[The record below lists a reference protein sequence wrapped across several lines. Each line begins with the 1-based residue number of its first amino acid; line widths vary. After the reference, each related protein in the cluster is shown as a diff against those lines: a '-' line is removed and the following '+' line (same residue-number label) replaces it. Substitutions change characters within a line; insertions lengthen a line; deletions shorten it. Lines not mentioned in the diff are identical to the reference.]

1 MSATHSG
8 FAAKSERLRMMKR
21 RATGLLIAMA
31 LLLVW
36 VIWLRTQY
44 PAWGWLGFVEA
55 FAEAAL
61 VGGLADWF
69 AVTAL
74 FRQPLNLPIPH
85 TAIIPKN
92 KHRIA
97 DSLGEFIEAHFL
109 STERIMAK
117 VGEFN
122 PALQLSRWLQ
132 NPTNARQSAEQIS
145 NLFHYIL
152 QSLTEPVMQARLRQL
167 LHTQLSKLDL
177 AAPAGQILGF
187 IRQSGQHQQLLDAV
201 LSHLDEQL
209 QKPELQQHLAGII
222 AAELDYLKWIALDE
236 AGGRYLARKLVHAA
250 AREVQGMRD
259 NDRHALRVHFDDT
272 LAQLQERLKN
282 EPELQA
288 RLAAAQHK
296 MLAEPAVMNGLDAI
310 WANVV
315 SALAAELKAPDSM
328 LHSKLASGLSHLAQ
342 RLELDPSLSDWLN
355 RHARI
360 AAGQLVKRYRHQ
372 IGLFIA
378 EQLKAWDDEVM
389 VERLEVNVGV
399 DLQFV
404 RLNGTLVGGLIGL
417 LLYGLHQLII

>member
-8 FAAKSERLRMMKR
+8 FAAKSERLRAMKR

-36 VIWLRTQY
+36 VVWLRSQY
-44 PAWGWLGFVEA
+44 PAWGWLGYVEA

-117 VGEFN
+117 VSEFN
-122 PALQLSRWLQ
+122 PAAKLSGWLMQ
-132 NPTNARQSAEQIS
+132 PANARQSADQLA

-152 QSLTEPVMQARLRQL
+152 QSLTEPEMQARLREL
-167 LHTQLSKLDL
+167 LRHQLSKIDL
-177 AAPAGQILGF
+177 AAPAAEVLQLV
-187 IRQSGQHQQLLDAV
+187 RQSGAQQQLLDAV
-201 LSHLDEQL
+201 LTHVDQQL
-209 QKPELQQHLAGII
+209 QKPELQQHLAQLI

-250 AREVQGMRD
+250 GREVQGMRE
-259 NDRHALRVHFDDT
+259 NDQHALREHVDQ
-272 LAQLQERLKN
+272 AIAELQIRLKTD
-282 EPELQA
+282 PELQA

-296 MLAEPAVMNGLDAI
+296 MLAEPALMDTLDKV
-310 WANVV
+310 WLNVV
-315 SALAAELKAPDSM
+315 GLLAGQLKEPDSALR
-328 LHSKLASGLSHLAQ
+328 SKLAHGLSHLAQ
-342 RLELDPSLSDWLN
+342 RLAQDESLSDWLN

-360 AAGQLVKRYRHQ
+360 AAGQLVKRYRRQ
-372 IGLFIA
+372 IGVFIA

-389 VERLEVNVGV
+389 VERLEVNVGI

-404 RLNGTLVGGLIGL
+404 RVNGTLVGGLIGV
-417 LLYGLHQLII
+417 LLYGLHQLLV

>member
-1 MSATHSG
+1 MPTALYSAKL
-8 FAAKSERLRMMKR
+8 ARLRAMKR

-36 VIWLRTQY
+36 VIWLRMQY
-44 PAWGWLGFVEA
+44 PDWRWLGFVEA

-74 FRQPLNLPIPH
+74 FRQPMNLPIPH

-117 VGEFN
+117 VSEFN
-122 PALQLSRWLQ
+122 PAAKLSGWLMQ
-132 NPTNARQSAEQIS
+132 PANARQSADQLA

-152 QSLTEPVMQARLRQL
+152 QSLTEPAMQAQLRELLRSQL
-167 LHTQLSKLDL
+167 GKLDL
-177 AAPAGQILGF
+177 AAPAAEVLQFVRHSGAQ
-187 IRQSGQHQQLLDAV
+187 QSLLDAV
-201 LSHLDEQL
+201 FNHLDAQL
-209 QKPELQQHLAGII
+209 QKPELQQHLAHLI

-250 AREVQGMRD
+250 AREVQGMRE
-259 NDRHALRVHFDDT
+259 NDDHALRLHIDET
-272 LAQLQERLKN
+272 LNQLQQRLKTDAA
-282 EPELQA
+282 LQA
-288 RLAAAQHK
+288 RLAAAQQK
-296 MLAEPAVMNGLDAI
+296 MLAEPELMNALDQVWLGVVGLLSLQLKEPE
-310 WANVV
+310 
-315 SALAAELKAPDSM
+315 SALRG
-328 LHSKLASGLSHLAQ
+328 KLAQGLSHLAQ
-342 RLELDPSLSDWLN
+342 RLAMDESLSDWLN

-372 IGLFIA
+372 VGNFIA

-399 DLQFV
+399 DLQYV
-404 RLNGTLVGGLIGL
+404 RVNGTLVGGLIGVG
-417 LLYGLHQLII
+417 LYGLHQAVI

>member
-1 MSATHSG
+1 MATALYSAKL
-8 FAAKSERLRMMKR
+8 ARLRAMKR

-36 VIWLRTQY
+36 VIWLRMQY
-44 PAWGWLGFVEA
+44 PDWRWLGFIEA

-74 FRQPLNLPIPH
+74 FRQPMNLPIPH

-117 VGEFN
+117 VSEFN
-122 PALQLSRWLQ
+122 PAAQLSAWLMQ
-132 NPTNARQSAEQIS
+132 PANARNSTDQLAL
-145 NLFHYIL
+145 LFHYIL
-152 QSLTEPVMQARLRQL
+152 HSLSETQMQLRLRELLRSQL
-167 LHTQLSKLDL
+167 GKIDLS
-177 AAPAGQILGF
+177 APAAEVLQWV
-187 IRQSGQHQQLLDAV
+187 RYSGTHQHLLDAV
-201 LSHLDEQL
+201 LRHVEAQL
-209 QKPELQQHLAGII
+209 QKSELQQHLAQLI

-250 AREVQGMRD
+250 AREVQGMRE
-259 NDRHALRVHFDDT
+259 NDQHTLRVHFDDT
-272 LAQLQERLKN
+272 LAQLQERLKTD
-282 EPELQA
+282 PDLQA
-288 RLAAAQHK
+288 RLAGAQQK
-296 MLAEPAVMNGLDAI
+296 MLSDPALMNTLDQVWLNVISMLSGQLKEPD
-310 WANVV
+310 
-315 SALAAELKAPDSM
+315 SALR
-328 LHSKLASGLSHLAQ
+328 SKLAQGLSHLAQ
-342 RLELDPSLSDWLN
+342 RLANDEILSDWLN

-360 AAGQLVKRYRHQ
+360 AAGQLVKRYRRQ
-372 IGLFIA
+372 IGNFIA

-404 RLNGTLVGGLIGL
+404 RVNGTLVGGLIGVS
-417 LLYGLHQLII
+417 LYGLHQLLV

>member
-1 MSATHSG
+1 MPSTQLTT
-8 FAAKSERLRMMKR
+8 KTERLRMMKR

-44 PAWGWLGFVEA
+44 PDWQWLGFVEA

-85 TAIIPKN
+85 TAIIPRN

-117 VGEFN
+117 VSEFN
-122 PALQLSRWLQ
+122 PAAKLSGWLMQ
-132 NPTNARQSAEQIS
+132 PANARQSADQLA

-152 QSLTEPVMQARLRQL
+152 QSLTEPQMQARLRELLRSQLGKIDLATPAAEVLQL
-167 LHTQLSKLDL
+167 LRHSGAQ
-177 AAPAGQILGF
+177 
-187 IRQSGQHQQLLDAV
+187 QSLLNAVFDHLDA
-201 LSHLDEQL
+201 QL
-209 QKPELQQHLAGII
+209 QKPELQQHLAHLI

-250 AREVQGMRD
+250 AREVQGMRE
-259 NDRHALRVHFDDT
+259 NDEHALRLHIDET
-272 LAQLQERLKN
+272 LNQLQQRLKT

-288 RLAAAQHK
+288 RLAAAQQK
-296 MLAEPAVMNGLDAI
+296 ILTTPELLGALDQVWLSVVGLLSQQLKEPE
-310 WANVV
+310 
-315 SALAAELKAPDSM
+315 SALR
-328 LHSKLASGLSHLAQ
+328 SKLAHGLSHLAQ
-342 RLELDPSLSDWLN
+342 RLVLDESLADWLN

-372 IGLFIA
+372 IGVFIA

-404 RLNGTLVGGLIGL
+404 RVNGTLVGGLIGL
-417 LLYGLHQLII
+417 VLYGLHQLVVL